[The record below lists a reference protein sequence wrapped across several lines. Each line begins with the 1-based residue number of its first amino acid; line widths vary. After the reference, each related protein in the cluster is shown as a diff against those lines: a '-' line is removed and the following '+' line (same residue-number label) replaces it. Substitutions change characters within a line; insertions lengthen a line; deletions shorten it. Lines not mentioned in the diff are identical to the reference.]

1 MKLGDRVVYTSNQA
15 VYSARIIGE
24 LEQEFVIRTDT
35 LVREGAEA
43 LWSYH
48 VRIPKIRCEEYLTID
63 PAAQAA
69 DL

>member
-1 MKLGDRVVYTSNQA
+1 MKLGDRVVYTSNHA

-24 LEQEFVIRTDT
+24 LEKEFVIRTDT
-35 LVREGAEA
+35 LIREGAEA

-48 VRIPKIRCEEYLTID
+48 VRIKKSESDQYLTID
-63 PAAQAA
+63 PAGRFT